1 MNEKILLIA
10 AFTRETCYVKLAL
23 GTGYTWQKFRSRS
36 WKKLWLAGKSIYLLM
51 CPSTSYAKGESMKDL
66 TDKIVKLKK
75 EKKAI
80 ILAHNYQ
87 RPEIQDIADYVG
99 DSIELSRKAM
109 LEKDAEIIVFS
120 AVDFMAESAAML
132 NPEKKV
138 LLPSLGARCP
148 MAQMLTVD
156 EIKRWKAL
164 YPNAPVVLYV
174 NTLAS
179 AKAYCDICCTSANA
193 VEVINSLDAETILFG
208 PDRNLAEYVA
218 EKTGKTL
225 IPIPEWGFCPTHLL
239 FQPEDVT
246 ATKLQYPDAAV
257 MVHPECSSE
266 MRKVADFVGSTSKMC
281 RYARECRANTVIVG
295 TEEGLLH
302 RLRKENPEKRF
313 VMAYEGAVCP
323 NMKLTTLDRLYVALK
338 EEKYVVKVPENVA
351 RKARTALER
360 MFLVKS

>member
-1 MNEKILLIA
+1 MN
-10 AFTRETCYVKLAL
+10 F
-23 GTGYTWQKFRSRS
+23 
-36 WKKLWLAGKSIYLLM
+36 
-51 CPSTSYAKGESMKDL
+51 
-66 TDKIVKLKK
+66 TDKILKLKK

-109 LEKDAEIIVFS
+109 QETEAKMIVFS
-120 AVDFMAESAAML
+120 AVDFMAESAAIL

-156 EIKRWKAL
+156 EIKRWKAH
-164 YPNAPVVLYV
+164 YPDAPVVLYV

-193 VEVINSLDAETILFG
+193 VEVINSLDAHTVLFG

-239 FQPEDVT
+239 FQPEDVSVL
-246 ATKLQYPDAAV
+246 KLKYPDAAV

-266 MRKVADFVGSTSKMC
+266 MRRGADFIGSTSKMC
-281 RYARECRANTVIVG
+281 RYARECGARTFIVG

-302 RLRKENPEKRF
+302 RLRKENPEKQFF
-313 VMAYEGAVCP
+313 VAYEGAVCP
-323 NMKLTTLDRLYVALK
+323 NMKLTTLDRLCTALK
-338 EEKYVVKVPENVA
+338 EEKHEIKVPEPIA
-351 RKARTALER
+351 KKARTALER
-360 MFLVKS
+360 MFEVKS